1 MLLFTFIRQ
10 LFTQDKTLKRV
21 IRATLV
27 KSICHMLFTIQHKK
41 IITSKYRYS
50 RTLVSLIWLSLLAG
64 CASQVKNL
72 PEEAQID
79 IPEAWEVVVAER
91 SDQELIADELSTEPS
106 ADQEVSDDKTST
118 ISGSIDN
125 AWLNAFNDSDLQKYV
140 QIALDNNPDLLA
152 SAASLKVANEGVTI
166 TGASLLPNVA
176 ANLRDSN
183 IRRDEGSLNV
193 NDNID
198 DNDFLD
204 GGDDF
209 EILGDIEEGPAD
221 ISTDI
226 RTITGTLNVSWEADI
241 WGRLTQRKKS
251 AVFSS
256 LAQTE
261 LFKASELSLVANV
274 TRSWYNLMANK
285 LQLELAIQR
294 LDSFKSTADLI
305 DENYKRGLRSA
316 LDVFSSRTDVQTQIA
331 SLADTRFNYN
341 QSLRNFKTLLG
352 RYPDTDLEFEA
363 MLPELQDPIPIGLPA
378 ELLTRRPDVKASQ
391 LQYQAQIASAKAAH
405 RDRYPSISFTGS
417 LSDSR
422 DSFSDLF
429 ADGNMT
435 LSLITSITQPI
446 FSAGSLKAREA
457 QALYQAESAYASLV
471 RTTLNAFEEV
481 ENTLSREAV
490 LIEQRDALREAV
502 GYAENGFEL
511 ALSSYQLG
519 IENYTTVLDS
529 QRRLFDSKR
538 NEIDIRNAILQNRI
552 NAHLALG
559 GDFTATPRDYEED
572 LPTALNISNSDT
584 NLAEQ

>member
-1 MLLFTFIRQ
+1 M
-10 LFTQDKTLKRV
+10 
-21 IRATLV
+21 
-27 KSICHMLFTIQHKK
+27 
-41 IITSKYRYS
+41 
-50 RTLVSLIWLSLLAG
+50 
-64 CASQVKNL
+64 
-72 PEEAQID
+72 
-79 IPEAWEVVVAER
+79 
-91 SDQELIADELSTEPS
+91 
-106 ADQEVSDDKTST
+106 
-118 ISGSIDN
+118 
-125 AWLNAFNDSDLQKYV
+125 
-140 QIALDNNPDLLA
+140 
-152 SAASLKVANEGVTI
+152 
-166 TGASLLPNVA
+166 
-176 ANLRDSN
+176 
-183 IRRDEGSLNV
+183 NV

-316 LDVFSSRTDVQTQIA
+316 LDVFLSRTDVQTQTA
-331 SLADTRFNYN
+331 SLADTRFNYD

-422 DSFSDLF
+422 DSFS
-429 ADGNMT
+429 
-435 LSLITSITQPI
+435 
-446 FSAGSLKAREA
+446 
-457 QALYQAESAYASLV
+457 
-471 RTTLNAFEEV
+471 
-481 ENTLSREAV
+481 AV
-490 LIEQRDALREAV
+490 
-502 GYAENGFEL
+502 
-511 ALSSYQLG
+511 SY
-519 IENYTTVLDS
+519 T
-529 QRRLFDSKR
+529 
-538 NEIDIRNAILQNRI
+538 
-552 NAHLALG
+552 HL
-559 GDFTATPRDYEED
+559 T
-572 LPTALNISNSDT
+572 LPTICSV
-584 NLAEQ
+584 